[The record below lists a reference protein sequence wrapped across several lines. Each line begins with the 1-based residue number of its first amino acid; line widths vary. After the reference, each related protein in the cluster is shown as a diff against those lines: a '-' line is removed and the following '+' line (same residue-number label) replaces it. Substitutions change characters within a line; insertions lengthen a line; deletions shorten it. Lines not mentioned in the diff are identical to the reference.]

1 MRSTTDNARLQ
12 RFIKGLGQRVTGNG
26 RVYLT
31 GGATA
36 LLKGWRSMTIDIDL
50 KADPEPNGFF
60 EAIAELKNEL
70 DLNVELAAPDQFI
83 PELPA
88 WKERS
93 EFICREG
100 LIDFYHYD
108 LYSQALSKIERN
120 HERDRMDINSMVQ
133 SGELDRK
140 KLFNL
145 FQEIKSALIRY
156 PAIEPSVFEKAV
168 TEFCGPE

>member
-1 MRSTTDNARLQ
+1 MRSTTDIARLQ
-12 RFIKGLGQRVTGNG
+12 RFIKGLGQRVTDHG

-50 KADPEPNGFF
+50 KADPEPKGFF
-60 EAIAELKNEL
+60 EAIAELKKEL

-83 PELPA
+83 PELPS

-108 LYSQALSKIERN
+108 LYSQALSKIERS
-120 HERDRMDINSMVQ
+120 HERDRMDIDSMVQ

-140 KLFNL
+140 KLLNL

-156 PAIEPSVFEKAV
+156 PAIEPTVLEKAV
-168 TEFCGPE
+168 TEF